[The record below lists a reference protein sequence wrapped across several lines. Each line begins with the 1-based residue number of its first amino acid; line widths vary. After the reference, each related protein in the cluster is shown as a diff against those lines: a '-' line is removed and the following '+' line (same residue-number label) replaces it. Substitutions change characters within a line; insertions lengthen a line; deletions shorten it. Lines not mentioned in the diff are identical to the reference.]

1 MIKEA
6 VWEGAKRRSYWN
18 DFLSR
23 NGWVCP
29 FFLLWQ
35 YFTLV
40 SFLVLFE
47 LPWVSRSGAP
57 LKYILFS
64 FVFSGYTCSNINDLP
79 GILSVGRIVQEF
91 CNSTIVQ
98 MLVTPLFTW
107 PQNEVIHRSIFPET
121 LHEGEHIWEECGDKI
136 KGLSVA
142 LTVFWVKIAF

>member
-1 MIKEA
+1 MSRTEGHCVWCHTSHMTRTEGLYVGWCSCPLHFQNFFYSLVLWCQVFPEWSENFSADLPKYFWIGCQPLSSHSMIKEA

-64 FVFSGYTCSNINDLP
+64 FVFF
-79 GILSVGRIVQEF
+79 RIH
-91 CNSTIVQ
+91 
-98 MLVTPLFTW
+98 LF
-107 PQNEVIHRSIFPET
+107 
-121 LHEGEHIWEECGDKI
+121 
-136 KGLSVA
+136 
-142 LTVFWVKIAF
+142 